1 MISLHLKTA
10 VIFLENRLGTVHE
23 RELSL
28 MFLLPNAASL
38 ALTGIRE
45 LAGLVL
51 AVSQGLSVVFGGAE
65 MPLSCPPAN
74 FCILF
79 AGNGDGGGG

>member
-1 MISLHLKTA
+1 
-10 VIFLENRLGTVHE
+10 
-23 RELSL
+23 
-28 MFLLPNAASL
+28 MFLLPNAVSL
-38 ALTGIRE
+38 ALAGIRE

-65 MPLSCPPAN
+65 TLLSRPPAN
-74 FCILF
+74 FFILL